1 MPAECQVRTD
11 DDPAFRNKARSPNGL
26 IALTGWGLRRS
37 IEPLGDTDDHREHC
51 RHALL
56 LDGEA
61 LFHRADAV
69 LHRAK
74 PILERGETM
83 FERCH
88 AALQAIKAMPKV
100 AHFGGQRQN
109 TRPEELQTDFLFT
122 HPSPPP
128 GGTIR
133 RVQLLYYL
141 PGKNATSTIPIVT
154 TFGGDP
160 VTTGLVVSF
169 ARPRTNVT
177 GVSMMFAELTSK
189 RLEQLTDL
197 VPQARVIALLVNPN
211 NLATEAIIRDAQVAA
226 QTRGVELPILKAT
239 SESEI
244 DAAFAAL
251 DQLRVGAL
259 IVGNDTFFF
268 SRREQLVVLAAR
280 RALPASYFLR
290 EFSAAGGLI
299 SYGPNVMVVY
309 RQVGIYAGKIL
320 NGARPADLPVV
331 QPTTFELVVN
341 LKTAK
346 ALRLTVPPSILAGA
360 DEVVE

>member
-1 MPAECQVRTD
+1 MRRRELLFWAGAAMTTARSVGAQQKGIPVIGLLGGASLGPAAGAVA
-11 DDPAFRNKARSPNGL
+11 AFRDGL
-26 IALTGWGLRRS
+26 SETGYVEGRNVA
-37 IEPLGDTDDHREHC
+37 IEYRWAEGRFDRLPELAADLVDHKVDVIVTVGDPPT
-51 RHALL
+51 L
-56 LDGEA
+56 
-61 LFHRADAV
+61 
-69 LHRAK
+69 
-74 PILERGETM
+74 
-83 FERCH
+83 
-88 AALQAIKAMPKV
+88 AA
-100 AHFGGQRQN
+100 
-109 TRPEELQTDFLFT
+109 
-122 HPSPPP
+122 
-128 GGTIR
+128 
-133 RVQLLYYL
+133 
-141 PGKNATSTIPIVT
+141 KNATSTIPIVT

-211 NLATEAIIRDAQVAA
+211 NFATEAIVREAQVAA

-299 SYGPNVMVVY
+299 SYGPNVMVIY

-346 ALRLTVPPSILAGA
+346 ALRLTVPPSILARA
-360 DEVVE
+360 DEVIE